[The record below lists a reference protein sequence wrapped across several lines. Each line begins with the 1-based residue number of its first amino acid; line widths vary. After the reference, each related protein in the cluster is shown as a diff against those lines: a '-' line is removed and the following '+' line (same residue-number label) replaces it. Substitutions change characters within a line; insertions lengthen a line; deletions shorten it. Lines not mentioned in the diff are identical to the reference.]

1 MSSQTG
7 ANDMSKAIK
16 IDVTFPSG
24 QVRTFKSIRAVAR
37 MLSGTGQTSG
47 GFRKT
52 ISQRA
57 TYAGIVR
64 NNRVE
69 DSFVQLIMGLA
80 A

>member
-1 MSSQTG
+1 MSR
-7 ANDMSKAIK
+7 AIK

-24 QVRTFKSIRAVAR
+24 QVRTFKSIRAVSR
-37 MLSGTGQTSG
+37 MLSGYGTESG

-57 TYAGIVR
+57 TWSGIVR

-69 DSFVQLIMGLA
+69 DSVVELIMSLA